1 MAIGSN
7 ISKAASTTTDAPKT
21 PATPVDTVLQRGTLA
36 PSQGEQTSSSKA
48 VSLIDSL
55 ITKSSLPIGTTI
67 SPTLQNVGTNELME
81 TGGLT
86 TTVQAATP
94 MAPIAPMVVSS
105 AIPTSMSA
113 TAPTPQAAAQMTATQ
128 VAGQTPTATAAQG
141 TVTAPMTA
149 AQGAVTSDA
158 TIRGQL
164 AGLQQEVETA
174 ISSGNPLPVWA
185 RGAAKATEAAMANRG
200 MSASSMAAQALA
212 EGIMNSAIPIAAQ
225 DAATYKDMIFQ
236 NLSNNQQAALTNAQA
251 YLQMDMANLSNRQQT
266 NLTNINTRQAFL
278 LSDQAAANASFQFNA
293 QSQNQVN
300 QFYDKLVAQ
309 ISEQNAARVD
319 AMNRFADAERNKV
332 NALNAQNFIAVNEAN
347 AKREATINQY
357 NATLQNNRDQFNV
370 TNQREIDQSNVV
382 WRRAL
387 NTANTAAVNAA
398 NQTNAQN
405 LLNISNWALSSAW
418 QQWRDEASWVNTSS
432 ENAANRNHNLAMAA
446 LERSTVLDLQDQAS
460 KDSLYELIGRFGFNV
475 FSAAGGDN

>member
-1 MAIGSN
+1 M
-7 ISKAASTTTDAPKT
+7 TTKPKT
-21 PATPVDTVLQRGTLA
+21 PATPVDTVLQKGAIA
-36 PSQGEQTSSSKA
+36 PAQKEQTGSSKA

-55 ITKSSLPIGTTI
+55 LTKASLPVGTTI
-67 SPTLQNVGTNELME
+67 SPQLQNVGTGELMG
-81 TGGLT
+81 TAGLT
-86 TTVQAATP
+86 GSLQAAVP
-94 MAPIAPMVVSS
+94 
-105 AIPTSMSA
+105 
-113 TAPTPQAAAQMTATQ
+113 TAPTAPTIAAPSTVTGTSVTGPATQAASQFTAAQVAGTTPTVTAAQMSGLTA
-128 VAGQTPTATAAQG
+128 PATAAQG
-141 TVTAPMTA
+141 TI
-149 AQGAVTSDA
+149 TSDA
-158 TIRGQL
+158 TVKGQL
-164 AGLQQEVETA
+164 QSLQTEVETA

-200 MSASSMAAQALA
+200 MSASSMAAEALA

-236 NLSNNQQAALTNAQA
+236 NLSNNQQAAITNANA
-251 YLQMDMANLSNRQQT
+251 YLKMDMANLSNRQQA
-266 NLTNINTRQAFL
+266 NLQNINTRQAFL
-278 LSDQAAANASFQFNA
+278 LSDQAAANAAYQFNA
-293 QSQNQVN
+293 TSQNQVN
-300 QFYDKLVAQ
+300 QFYDNLSGQ
-309 ISEQNAARVD
+309 ISNQNAARID
-319 AMNRFADAERNKV
+319 AMKKFSEAEKSKV
-332 NALNAQNFIAVNEAN
+332 QALNAQNTVAVNEAN

-357 NATLQNNRDQFNV
+357 NATLENNRDQFNV

-446 LERSTVLDLQDQAS
+446 LERSTALDLQDKAS
-460 KDSLYELIGRFGFNV
+460 KDSLYELIGKFGFMIYN
-475 FSAAGGDN
+475 S